1 MDKDRKTIVENLH
14 YILPGEDNERNEIE
28 KIFVFN
34 KQTLAIQRKTVQK
47 KTNRSGLGYGMFRNL
62 KKAGS
67 KYDSGSERSFA
78 KLFYVCWC
86 DRAAGKHI
94 GKNI

>member
-1 MDKDRKTIVENLH
+1 MEKDRKTIVENPH
-14 YILPGEDNERNEIE
+14 YILPEEDNERNGIE
-28 KIFVFN
+28 KIFVFD
-34 KQTLAIQRKTVQK
+34 KQTLAIQRKTSEK
-47 KTNRSGLGYGMFRNL
+47 KTNHSGLGDGMFRNL
-62 KKAGS
+62 KKTGS

-86 DRAAGKHI
+86 DRTAGKHI